1 MIQGPALLEASDS
14 PEIVWKNVCGLVG
27 WGYVQVNSGEE
38 VLGFTKFSVGSLSQ
52 EKSKAATLSEV
63 QDSVQ
68 NLNPSKHSLEH
79 CSLTYRHRS
88 GLPCSLTPPILI
100 PLWGRD
106 IQEEGAVL

>member
-1 MIQGPALLEASDS
+1 MCVDWWDGGAYTSM
-14 PEIVWKNVCGLVG
+14 
-27 WGYVQVNSGEE
+27 YVQVNSGEE

-88 GLPCSLTPPILI
+88 GLPCSLTPPIPSVPSSSHSGAGTSRKKGLCSE
-100 PLWGRD
+100 PWG
-106 IQEEGAVL
+106 